1 MGGAKQK
8 NGFLAGR
15 KSVADLK
22 TLSPC
27 GPYSNDHTGNPSAV
41 VNARQKKVN
50 TDYHSRAKSL
60 DARGGD
66 TRDGFE
72 AELNSYGQGGRVL
85 GPVVGAFAEMSD
97 DVKELANA
105 VAEELAVEH
114 CSFYGDKT
122 SKAVKGFFCNQL
134 YRSWGHTDPRVSE
147 YDPFEYDRHLSDKP
161 ATQERKQR
169 NLTKEKSGQETFHPF
184 TPHQLQ

>member
-1 MGGAKQK
+1 M
-8 NGFLAGR
+8 
-15 KSVADLK
+15 SVANLR
-22 TLSPC
+22 TLSSC
-27 GPYSNDHTGNPSAV
+27 GPCTNDRTGNPSAV

-72 AELNSYGQGGRVL
+72 AEISSYGQGGRVL
-85 GPVVGAFAEMSD
+85 GPVVGAFGEMSE

-105 VAEELAVEH
+105 MAEELAVEH

-122 SKAVKGFFCNQL
+122 SKAVKGFFLNQL
-134 YRSWGHTDPRVSE
+134 YRSWGHTAHRGWARLRPRPPQPGAGPNAPRHRALGKRVRRLMSE
-147 YDPFEYDRHLSDKP
+147 LGVDVQGTHIGKHDL
-161 ATQERKQR
+161 
-169 NLTKEKSGQETFHPF
+169 
-184 TPHQLQ
+184 

>member
-1 MGGAKQK
+1 MSAVGFATAVEARCVTGAAFIPRISSTFGYKKIQLRARPPCRLLEITLKKQTSK
-8 NGFLAGR
+8 QSN
-15 KSVADLK
+15 KPEK
-22 TLSPC
+22 C
-27 GPYSNDHTGNPSAV
+27 GPYTNDRTGNPNAV

-114 CSFYGDKT
+114 CSFYG
-122 SKAVKGFFCNQL
+122 VK
-134 YRSWGHTDPRVSE
+134 
-147 YDPFEYDRHLSDKP
+147 
-161 ATQERKQR
+161 
-169 NLTKEKSGQETFHPF
+169 
-184 TPHQLQ
+184 

>member
-1 MGGAKQK
+1 MWLK
-8 NGFLAGR
+8 FPCR

-27 GPYSNDHTGNPSAV
+27 DLYSNDRTGNPNAV

-85 GPVVGAFAEMSD
+85 GPVVGAFGEMSD

-122 SKAVKGFFCNQL
+122 SKAVKGFFLNQV
-134 YRSWGHTDPRVSE
+134 YRSWGHTAHRGWARLLLDRRSLVQVPNAPRRRARA
-147 YDPFEYDRHLSDKP
+147 DDRYY
-161 ATQERKQR
+161 
-169 NLTKEKSGQETFHPF
+169 EKNIMESYFHPESDHHICSG
-184 TPHQLQ
+184 P

>member
-1 MGGAKQK
+1 M
-8 NGFLAGR
+8 
-15 KSVADLK
+15 
-22 TLSPC
+22 
-27 GPYSNDHTGNPSAV
+27 

-50 TDYHSRAKSL
+50 TDYHSRAESL

-72 AELNSYGQGGRVL
+72 AELNSHGQGGRVL
-85 GPVVGAFAEMSD
+85 GPVVGALGEMSD

-122 SKAVKGFFCNQL
+122 SKAVKGFFLNQV
-134 YRSWGHTDPRVSE
+134 YRSWGHTAHRGWARLLLDRRSLVQVPNAPRRRARA
-147 YDPFEYDRHLSDKP
+147 DDRYYEENIMESY
-161 ATQERKQR
+161 
-169 NLTKEKSGQETFHPF
+169 FHPEIDHHIGSG
-184 TPHQLQ
+184 P